1 MKTVLECIINE
12 HFVTCFEPTD
22 MEKWLDLVWGML
34 DAAYAY
40 AGGVKGI
47 TKEQL
52 IPESDL
58 WKLVKRGDKITAAV
72 LYTMKRGGRKACYM
86 ASDGTPEGK
95 RDLTKLILEDAK
107 MKDRDAWQE
116 VSGRAIKAFLGNGHL
131 PVPNTVAQEIL
142 KDKTFDEL
150 KPDGWF
156 YTRKIGGE
164 PHTKIL
170 VSRSRGVEAPDE
182 VIAEILRLGREY
194 YKR

>member
-1 MKTVLECIINE
+1 MRSVLECIINE
-12 HFVTCFEPTD
+12 HFVTCFEPAD
-22 MEKWLDLVWGML
+22 MEKWLDQVWDML
-34 DAAYAY
+34 YAAYEY
-40 AGGVKGI
+40 TGGVKGI

-86 ASDGTPEGK
+86 ASDGSKQGK
-95 RDLTKLILEDAK
+95 GDLAKIIQEDAR

-116 VSGRAIKAFLGNGHL
+116 VSGKAIGFFLKRGHL

-142 KDKTFDEL
+142 RDKQFDEL

-164 PHTKIL
+164 PLTKIM

-182 VIAEILRLGREY
+182 VIDEIIALGMK
-194 YKR
+194 YKD